1 MAGEAFEWR
10 LREVMAHRQL
20 WHTSQLQPLLAERG
34 FELSR
39 SQVYRL
45 VAQPPGRISVE
56 LILALCDILDCRF
69 EDLVVRTTAVPASG
83 PAKRRRKAAGETNA
97 FSPKAKP
104 VPDEFFDDQT

>member
-69 EDLVVRTTAVPASG
+69 EDLVGRTTAPAAR
-83 PAKRRRKAAGETNA
+83 PAKRRRKAAGETGT